1 MPEVAHGCDDVRK
14 SETADE
20 AGPGDQQDLE
30 CDAGLLVRLTG
41 DLVMRSRRAMLGAFL
56 PRRKGRTAS
65 CSCQEAL
72 ERATRLAVTCIHTR
86 RGLEEA
92 DQFADGVVAVVG
104 MAKRKLAVNLV
115 LVAATGA
122 RLREV
127 AGLLRVID
135 DLRHRPLGDPDRG
148 GDVPEAR
155 GGIRGYAGEHVSVVR
170 HEPPRMI
177 AVYRTEWHE

>member
-1 MPEVAHGCDDVRK
+1 VLAFVWRDRRIGAGVAFGVAAAAALGV
-14 SETADE
+14 T
-20 AGPGDQQDLE
+20 G
-30 CDAGLLVRLTG
+30 GLA
-41 DLVMRSRRAMLGAFL
+41 MRSGWTMLVALL
-56 PRRKGRTAS
+56 PRRKGRTPS
-65 CSCQEAL
+65 CSCQEAV
-72 ERATRLAVTCIHTR
+72 ERTRLAVTCIRTR

-104 MAKRKLAVNLV
+104 MAKRKLAMDLV

-127 AGLLRVID
+127 AGLLQVID

-148 GDVPEAR
+148 GDVPETR

-170 HEPPRMI
+170 HEPPRTI
-177 AVYRTEWHE
+177 AVY